1 MHDDTV
7 TTSWKRLTD
16 QAKGSPSKRVN
27 AAFAVASTAAPQA
40 TRGAVALESSAIVA
54 TATAGYRTQRSGQ
67 AIEQAAQ
74 VASWESEG
82 GTTSSEVCR
91 TQEPCMDWNHVKAS
105 WQQFRGEVHANWGR
119 LTPVHLDIIAGR
131 RACLSN
137 EIEEAYGVTS
147 EEAERQIKSFE
158 ARNQHPRPVSFR

>member
-1 MHDDTV
+1 MEWDLV
-7 TTSWKRLTD
+7 
-16 QAKGSPSKRVN
+16 
-27 AAFAVASTAAPQA
+27 
-40 TRGAVALESSAIVA
+40 E
-54 TATAGYRTQRSGQ
+54 
-67 AIEQAAQ
+67 
-74 VASWESEG
+74 
-82 GTTSSEVCR
+82 
-91 TQEPCMDWNHVKAS
+91 AS

-119 LTPVHLDIIAGR
+119 LSCVRLDVIAGR

>member
-1 MHDDTV
+1 
-7 TTSWKRLTD
+7 
-16 QAKGSPSKRVN
+16 
-27 AAFAVASTAAPQA
+27 
-40 TRGAVALESSAIVA
+40 
-54 TATAGYRTQRSGQ
+54 
-67 AIEQAAQ
+67 
-74 VASWESEG
+74 
-82 GTTSSEVCR
+82 
-91 TQEPCMDWNHVKAS
+91 MDWNYVKAS
-105 WQQFRGEVHANWGR
+105 WQQFRSEVHANWGR